1 MICHGAW
8 NSTLKARHLASASQR
23 GNQIVTW
30 DEKRNPLSHL
40 SIFSVNEGI
49 ALQASQHSWTKTE
62 EWLEVFEWS
71 LARVRNFKC
80 SPSTSHHPPTH
91 TYIHSLECLH
101 IHTQTHRCQRGL
113 SDSTPVTGCLLW
125 KQLPSSLP
133 PSLLYSPL
141 LPSLPLLWTP
151 AWHTRPCSL
160 AHIFTHRY

>member
-91 TYIHSLECLH
+91 TLSWMST
-101 IHTQTHRCQRGL
+101 HTNTQMSEGSEWLYPCHWVPAVKTAPL
-113 SDSTPVTGCLLW
+113 
-125 KQLPSSLP
+125 LP
-133 PSLLYSPL
+133 PSLPPL
-141 LPSLPLLWTP
+141 LTPPPLSPSSLDASLTYQTLFVSTYFYPPLLN
-151 AWHTRPCSL
+151 
-160 AHIFTHRY
+160 